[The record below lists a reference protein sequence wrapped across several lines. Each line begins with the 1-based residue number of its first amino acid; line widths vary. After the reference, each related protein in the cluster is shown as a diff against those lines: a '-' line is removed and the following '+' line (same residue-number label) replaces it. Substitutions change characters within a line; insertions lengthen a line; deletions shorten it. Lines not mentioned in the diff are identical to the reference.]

1 LNVIASMLSEYS
13 VNMSIANVNKV
24 IADVDKVIASCS
36 L

>member
-1 LNVIASMLSEYS
+1 MNVIASMLSEYS